1 MIRLSLLTCF
11 LGGFFN
17 ENITI
22 IVRQD
27 SSGTTYAFTNHLSAI
42 SPDWRDRG
50 PGIGKLVDWPG
61 NAMMARGNE
70 GVAARIKV
78 SEGSIGYMEYGFAK
92 RLGLPMAW
100 LENKA
105 RHFVEPN
112 DQSGAEALAR
122 NSQQMPENL
131 RLLIPDPDGEDAYP
145 ILTLSWLIL
154 HQNYPD
160 PAKAFAIKQF
170 VNYGLTEGQRD
181 SRELGYVPLP
191 SEIVSRAQKALENI
205 Q

>member
-22 IVRQD
+22 IARQD

-61 NAMMARGNE
+61 NVIMTRGNE

-78 SEGSIGYMEYGFAK
+78 S
-92 RLGLPMAW
+92 
-100 LENKA
+100 
-105 RHFVEPN
+105 
-112 DQSGAEALAR
+112 
-122 NSQQMPENL
+122 
-131 RLLIPDPDGEDAYP
+131 
-145 ILTLSWLIL
+145 
-154 HQNYPD
+154 
-160 PAKAFAIKQF
+160 
-170 VNYGLTEGQRD
+170 
-181 SRELGYVPLP
+181 
-191 SEIVSRAQKALENI
+191 
-205 Q
+205 